1 MHEVRFRLTRMSV
14 APFPIKEL
22 ACKTH
27 IVPMYGVSAASLFYL
42 HHLRSCAANAMGAK
56 GAPLNANAPV
66 WSSHLLKFFT
76 PRRDPTSPYRRK
88 RLLAFWVARFVFF
101 SNCETELAFPDFEV
115 GFGLFG
121 VDLEVGAVAL
131 ESILGVLG

>member
-1 MHEVRFRLTRMSV
+1 MVWDRSMHDVRFGLLRMSV

-56 GAPLNANAPV
+56 GAPLTANAPV
-66 WSSHLLKFFT
+66 WSSHLFNFFMQ
-76 PRRDPTSPYRRK
+76 S
-88 RLLAFWVARFVFF
+88 V
-101 SNCETELAFPDFEV
+101 N
-115 GFGLFG
+115 
-121 VDLEVGAVAL
+121 
-131 ESILGVLG
+131 VLVVIEC

>member
-1 MHEVRFRLTRMSV
+1 MHAVRFGLTRLSV

-66 WSSHLLKFFT
+66 WSSHLLKF
-76 PRRDPTSPYRRK
+76 SMQN
-88 RLLAFWVARFVFF
+88 VNVCFV
-101 SNCETELAFPDFEV
+101 V
-115 GFGLFG
+115 
-121 VDLEVGAVAL
+121 
-131 ESILGVLG
+131 

>member
-1 MHEVRFRLTRMSV
+1 MYGTYDEAISILLLHSNNCRSHQGNNRELSIYRFGDDQSIVWDRSMHDVRFGLTRMSV

-66 WSSHLLKFFT
+66 WSSHLLKF
-76 PRRDPTSPYRRK
+76 SMQN
-88 RLLAFWVARFVFF
+88 VNV
-101 SNCETELAFPDFEV
+101 CV
-115 GFGLFG
+115 
-121 VDLEVGAVAL
+121 VV
-131 ESILGVLG
+131 